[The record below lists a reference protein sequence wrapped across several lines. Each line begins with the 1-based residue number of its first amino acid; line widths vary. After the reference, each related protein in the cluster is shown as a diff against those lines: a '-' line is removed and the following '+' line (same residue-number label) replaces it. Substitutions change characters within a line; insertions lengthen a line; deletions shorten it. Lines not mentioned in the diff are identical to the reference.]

1 MKKILAILA
10 CSLIAVVNVF
20 AGEYEDISITD
31 LKKAI
36 ADKKVVLLDVNGS
49 ATYAKNHIP
58 GAIDYRANAD
68 KIETLLADKDKDT
81 LVVAYCGN
89 SKCSAYKAG
98 AEKAASLGFKNVKH
112 LSAGIAGWLQAGEA
126 TEKAEPKS

>member
-20 AGEYEDISITD
+20 AGEYEDISITE

-49 ATYAKNHIP
+49 AGYAKGHIP

-68 KIETLLADKDKDT
+68 KIATLLPEDKNT
-81 LVVAYCGN
+81 LVVAYCGGP
-89 SKCSAYKAG
+89 SCQAYKAG
-98 AEKAASLGFKNVKH
+98 AAKAEELGFKNVKH
-112 LSAGIAGWLQAGEA
+112 LSAGISGWLQAGEA
-126 TEKAEPKS
+126 TEKAAPKS